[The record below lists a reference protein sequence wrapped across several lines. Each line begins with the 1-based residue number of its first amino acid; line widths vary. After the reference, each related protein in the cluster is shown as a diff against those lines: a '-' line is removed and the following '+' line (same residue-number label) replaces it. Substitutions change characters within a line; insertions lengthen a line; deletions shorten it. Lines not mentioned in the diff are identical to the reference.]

1 MHKPKKTTYL
11 KFVFENLNTKKMKI
25 NIKARIQIKGMMI
38 YEMKRMKG
46 LKQNELH

>member
-1 MHKPKKTTYL
+1 
-11 KFVFENLNTKKMKI
+11 MKI
-25 NIKARIQIKGMMI
+25 NIKVKVQIKGMMI